1 MLIVASMMIATFTHT
16 GGARLGMFNASWPF
30 ATLSATPDAL
40 RLSCLG
46 RDYNFPKSSIRSLSR
61 HRGIFSTGLRI
72 KHTDSSFPAFVVFW
86 ASLFFWTSGF
96 RKLKAQLESL
106 GYEIQD

>member
-1 MLIVASMMIATFTHT
+1 MTATFTQT
-16 GGARLGMFNASWPF
+16 GGARLDGFNASWPF
-30 ATLSATPDAL
+30 AKLSAAPETL

-46 RDYNFPKSSIRSLSR
+46 RDYVFPRHSIQNLRR
-61 HRGIFSTGLRI
+61 HTGIFSVGLRI
-72 KHTDSSFPAFVVFW
+72 EHRVQSVPGFVVFW

-106 GYEIQD
+106 GYEVQD

>member
-1 MLIVASMMIATFTHT
+1 MTATFSQT

-46 RDYNFPKSSIRSLSR
+46 RDYSFPKGSIRSLSR

-72 KHTDSSFPAFVVFW
+72 EHSDSSFPEFVVFW

-106 GYEIQD
+106 GYEIRD